1 MSRAVVPRLEEV
13 LGSAGPI
20 DGSRIEGEGP
30 GGRLPLSAEMLR
42 REPSGTIFGLTQNAG
57 MGWSPDALS
66 GPQYVIVS
74 TMGGLRSEQGEPVA
88 LGYHTG
94 HWEIGLL
101 VRGAAEALRGAGA
114 IPFAVSC
121 SDPCDGRTQGTT
133 GMFDSLA
140 YRNDAAIVMR
150 RLIRSLPT
158 ASGVLGIATCD
169 KGLPATMLA
178 LAGTKHLPGVIVPGG
193 VTLPARGAEDAGQ
206 VQSLGARFTHDLI
219 SLDYAAA
226 MGCRACGS
234 PGGGCQFLGTAATS
248 QVVAEGLGLAL
259 PHSALA
265 PSGEPVWLELASRSA
280 AALRRLDLL
289 GVPID
294 RILTAAAVENAMLV
308 HAAFGGSTNLLLHVP
323 AIAAAA
329 GLRPPAVDDWIRI
342 NRATPRLVDA
352 LPNGPRG
359 FATAQLF
366 MAGGVPEV
374 MLHLRRMGLL
384 NGRVLTATGDT
395 LDASLDWWESS
406 ERRRAARA
414 RLGATAA
421 IDPDDVIMGPD
432 AARRTGLAGTMI
444 FPLGNLAPQGSVIKA
459 TAMDPS
465 VIDIDGVYRHRGPA
479 RVFTDERD
487 AIAAVKGTCSRP
499 VREHDVIVLIG
510 MGPLGTGMQ
519 ETAQITTALR
529 YLPWG
534 KHVALVTDGRF
545 SGLSSGACIGHVG
558 PEALDDGPLGRV
570 RDDDVIEI
578 VIDRNTLTGTVNL
591 VGAEGV
597 PLDAGACDA
606 LLRSRSPHPELAP
619 HAQLPGDT
627 RLWAALQRVSGG
639 TWSGCVY
646 DVDRIVAVLDTAL
659 AARPAPDL
667 ARRPDPADP
676 GAN

>member
-1 MSRAVVPRLEEV
+1 MTAPPLEEV
-13 LGSAGPI
+13 LGSAATI
-20 DGSRIEGEGP
+20 DSSRLEGEGP
-30 GGRLPLSAEMLR
+30 DGRLPLTAEMLR
-42 REPSGTIFGLTQNAG
+42 DEPSGNIFGLTQNAG
-57 MGWSPDALS
+57 MGWSPDALG

-74 TMGGLRSEQGEPVA
+74 TMGGVRSDRGEPIA

-101 VRGAAEALRGAGA
+101 VRGAAEALRAAGA
-114 IPFAVSC
+114 IPFAVYC

-178 LAGTKHLPGVIVPGG
+178 LAGTKELPAVVVPGG
-193 VTLPARGAEDAGQ
+193 VTLPARDAEDAGQ
-206 VQSLGARFTHDLI
+206 VQSLGARFSHDVI
-219 SLDYAAA
+219 SLDYAAT

-234 PGGGCQFLGTAATS
+234 SGGGCQFLGTAATS

-265 PSGEPVWLELASRSA
+265 PSGEPVWLEIATRAA
-280 AALRRLDLL
+280 AALRRLHLL
-289 GVPID
+289 GVSVSQ
-294 RILTAAAVENAMLV
+294 ILTAAAVENAMLV
-308 HAAFGGSTNLLLHVP
+308 HAAFGGSTNLLLHIP

-329 GLRPPAVDDWIRI
+329 GLKPPVVEDWIRI

-359 FATAQLF
+359 FATAQVF

-374 MLHLRRMGLL
+374 LLHLRRMGLL

-395 LDASLDWWESS
+395 LDATLDWWESS
-406 ERRRAARA
+406 ERRRTARA
-414 RLGATAA
+414 RLASAA
-421 IDPDDVIMGPD
+421 AVDPDQVIMSPD
-432 AARRTGLAGTMI
+432 AARRAGFTSTMVL
-444 FPLGNLAPQGSVIKA
+444 PLGNLAPQGSVIKA
-459 TAMDPS
+459 TAIDAS
-465 VIDIDGVYRHRGPA
+465 VIDPDGVYRHRGPA
-479 RVFTDERD
+479 RVFTDERE
-487 AIAAVKGTCSRP
+487 AIRAVKGTSARP
-499 VREHDVIVLIG
+499 VREGDVIVLIG
-510 MGPLGTGMQ
+510 AGPSGTGMQ

-570 RDDDVIEI
+570 RDDDLIEI
-578 VIDRNTLTGTVNL
+578 VIDRNTLTGSVNL
-591 VGAEGV
+591 VGAEGM
-597 PLDAGACDA
+597 PLDPEACHA
-606 LLRSRSPHPELAP
+606 LLCSRPSHPGLAP
-619 HAQLPGDT
+619 HERLPDDS
-627 RLWAALQRVSGG
+627 RLWAALQRASGG
-639 TWSGCVY
+639 TWGGCVY
-646 DVDRIVAVLDTAL
+646 DVDRIVAALDQ
-659 AARPAPDL
+659 AAT
-667 ARRPDPADP
+667 ARREHED
-676 GAN
+676 